1 MAESS
6 IFKGLLEQFMPMLG
20 LYVTE
25 KVNGQNATKPLSYLH
40 KQRLRMVYS
49 ADQKWEGTSANT
61 RYVAAD
67 YVSMDSGAPLKRRGS
82 IQSSNGKLPKMS
94 ISRKMEES
102 DINTIN
108 IMMNQLDAI
117 EVKQGADSE
126 AYKQKKRQI
135 LKKLIDDPTF
145 CSIGLDERNE
155 MSYLDGISNGIV
167 LVEDENN
174 VGLGLRVNYGYKA
187 ANILRTAVLDE
198 CNGDDFQRVVDKVN
212 SDGNSIAV
220 AMVSKSRLDKI
231 RRTRWAREL
240 TADYREQVYTDNSTL
255 PVPSQKTFL
264 EAFES
269 EYGFGFIVVDRTI
282 RVEKNGNEKPI
293 KPFNQDRIIF
303 LPNADYDGSLVYG
316 TLAEMTNPAEYVNYS
331 TVDEFKLISR
341 LRITEPSLVELT
353 KGQALVLPV
362 IEDVDG
368 IYVLDFSKAVELDE
382 SDATDTGAVDA
393 KITIE
398 GKVYKKEAV
407 ITALKT
413 FGISVKSNYTDAT
426 IIKKVNELSDEDFA
440 SFLDAIKDELYTASS
455 D

>member
-1 MAESS
+1 MAEPS
-6 IFKGLLEQFMPMLG
+6 IFKQLVEQFMPMLG

-25 KVNGQNATKPLSYLH
+25 KVNGQNANNPLTYLH
-40 KQRLRMVYS
+40 KKRLRLVYS

-61 RYVAAD
+61 RFVAAD
-67 YVSMDSGAPLKRRGS
+67 YVSMASPAPLKQRGS
-82 IQSSNGKLPKMS
+82 VQSSSGKLPKMS
-94 ISRKMEES
+94 ISRKMEEP
-102 DINTIN
+102 DINTVN
-108 IMMNQLDAI
+108 IMMNQLDAL
-117 EVKQGADSE
+117 EAKQGPDSA

-145 CSIGLDERNE
+145 CAIGIDERNE
-155 MSYLDGISNGIV
+155 MTYLQGISNGIV

-174 VGLGLRVNYGYKA
+174 IGLGLRVNYGYKA
-187 ANILRTAVLDE
+187 GNILHTAKLDE
-198 CNGDDFQRVVDKVN
+198 CDGDDIQRVVDKVN
-212 SDGNSIAV
+212 ADGNSIAV
-220 AMVSKSRLDKI
+220 AMVSKFRLDKI

-240 TADYREQVYTDNSTL
+240 AADFKEQVYTDNSTL

-269 EYGFGFIVVDRTI
+269 EFGFGFIVVNRSI
-282 RVEKNGNEKPI
+282 RIEMNGHDKPV

-303 LPNADYDGSLVYG
+303 LPNADYDGSLVHG

-382 SDATDTGAVDA
+382 SDSSEDAQVDA

-398 GKVYKKEAV
+398 GKTYKKEAV
-407 ITALKT
+407 ITALKNLGVT
-413 FGISVKSNYTDAT
+413 VKSNSTDST
-426 IIKKVNELSDEDFA
+426 IIKKINELTDEDTA
-440 SFLDAIKDELYTASS
+440 LLMEAIKDELYA
-455 D
+455 